1 MSDDKL
7 DINDPGFLS
16 DDNLNQIGEP
26 DENDWFTGGVA
37 DSGGGESAD
46 AVVDGDV
53 GGGAGES
60 ADGVGGVDDSGQDE
74 RSVEDS
80 GVDDSESD
88 PAPQL
93 KDLSTAKKSYADL
106 RAWANLTKQE
116 LDQVKSELESLRN
129 SQLASDD
136 DFYDEDQFQYLAEN
150 AHPAEAFQYALEN
163 NSPQDALQAIARV
176 QADAADIAAQVAIA
190 RQEGDEQT
198 AANLSA
204 AAANASALAEHLRN
218 QLFLAQQEQQLAPT
232 RQREM
237 MNDMA
242 AASARVRAK
251 HPDAVQLADSIG
263 RIVNDF
269 PQILGDGS
277 PMAIEAGMERALF
290 MARGQA
296 SAQQGVNIDELVAQK
311 VAEALGESRKVKRSS
326 ASAAMG
332 EDSGRASS
340 ANQKRSSEEDLVREA
355 MGLGDK
361 GGAIGFK
368 GFWNLNNS

>member
-26 DENDWFTGGVA
+26 DENDWFTGAAA
-37 DSGGGESAD
+37 DAGGGAVGDS
-46 AVVDGDV
+46 VVDGDV
-53 GGGAGES
+53 GGGEGES
-60 ADGVGGVDDSGQDE
+60 VDGVGGVDDSGKDE
-74 RSVEDS
+74 GSVEDS

-116 LDQVKSELESLRN
+116 LDQVKAELEQLRN
-129 SQLASDD
+129 NQVADD
-136 DFYDEDQFQYLAEN
+136 DFYDEDQFQYLSEN
-150 AHPAEAFQYALEN
+150 AHPAEAFQYALDN

-176 QADAADIAAQVAIA
+176 QADAADIAAQVALA

-198 AANLSA
+198 AANLSQ

-218 QLFLAQQEQQLAPT
+218 QLFMAQQEQQLAPT
-232 RQREM
+232 RQREL

-251 HPDAVQLADSIG
+251 HPDAVELADSIG

-332 EDSGRASS
+332 EDSGRASA
-340 ANQKRSSEEDLVREA
+340 ANQRRSSEEDLVREA